1 MNRRGFLGGLLAAPA
16 VIVTPGLLMPVKAW
30 IEPNPDFLRMGHNP
44 LSEWPQFRGDGIHD
58 DTAAVQAAID
68 GRPFLNVNG
77 LHGPR
82 IKVFTNGGVVVT
94 GAIRVTDSLELH
106 PDTRLSGGTFY
117 GGDLGDR
124 PLIKQSNRADWVRGN
139 LDMPGGVFKFNA

>member
-1 MNRRGFLGGLLAAPA
+1 
-16 VIVTPGLLMPVKAW
+16 MPVKAW
-30 IEPNPDFLRMGHNP
+30 IEPNPDFLRVGYNYP
-44 LSEWPQFRGDGIHD
+44 PSQWPKFYGDGIHD

-68 GRPFLNVNG
+68 GKPFLNVNG
-77 LHGPR
+77 LYGPR
-82 IKVFTNGGVVVT
+82 LEAFTDGGVAVT
-94 GAIRVTDSLELH
+94 GTIRLTDSLELH

-139 LDMPGGVFKFNA
+139 LDIPGGSSKF